1 MTRVLIVDDHP
12 LVARATANEVR
23 MLKRAVE
30 TQLAHSIEEAERL
43 VTESEPPDTILLD
56 LRLPDTDGL
65 SGLVRLHK
73 LAPKATIA
81 IVSAED
87 NPQVMRDAFSL
98 GARGYLMKSR
108 DIDQFTEALRK
119 VLEYGFYFPPEV
131 TTPAPASAPSPHLT
145 DREEEVVRALA
156 SGKVNKQLAGMR
168 GVSESTFKTH
178 LRAIYRKLGVR
189 TRVQAAGRARELG
202 LLAVRRRA

>member
-1 MTRVLIVDDHP
+1 MTRVLIIDDHP

-23 MLKRAVE
+23 MVHGKAE
-30 TQLAHSIEEAERL
+30 TRIAHSLEEAER
-43 VTESEPPDTILLD
+43 VIAEWESPDTILLD

-65 SGLVRLHK
+65 SGLVHLHK

-81 IVSAED
+81 IISAED
-87 NPQVMRDAFSL
+87 DPHVMRDAFAQ
-98 GARGYLMKSR
+98 GARGYITKGR
-108 DIDQFTEALRK
+108 DIDQFTEGLRK
-119 VLEYGFYFPPEV
+119 VLDYGFYFPPEV
-131 TTPAPASAPSPHLT
+131 TTPAPPSPFLHLT

-156 SGKVNKQLAGMR
+156 LGKVNKQLADLL

-189 TRVQAAGRARELG
+189 TRIQAAGRARELG

>member
-1 MTRVLIVDDHP
+1 MIKHG
-12 LVARATANEVR
+12 A
-23 MLKRAVE
+23 E
-30 TQLAHSIEEAERL
+30 TQLAHSIEEAERI
-43 VTESEPPDTILLD
+43 VADGEPPDMILLD

-65 SGLVRLHK
+65 SGLVRLHEV
-73 LAPKATIA
+73 APKSTIA

-87 NPQVMRDAFSL
+87 NPQVMRDAFSQ
-98 GARGYLMKSR
+98 GARGYLLKSR

-119 VLEYGFYFPPEV
+119 VLDYGFYFPPEV
-131 TTPAPASAPSPHLT
+131 TTPAPTPSAPHLT

-156 SGKVNKQLAGMR
+156 SGKVNKQLAGML

-178 LRAIYRKLGVR
+178 LRAIYRKLGVK

-202 LLAVRRRA
+202 LLALRRRA